1 MSHTGSEN
9 GLSQENGL
17 KARIEAVQD
26 RIQAACDRAGRPRDS
41 VRLVAVSKRKP
52 ADMIRSAYEL
62 GLRDFGENYA
72 QELRD
77 KTRQLEGLDGI
88 RWHFIGPIQRNKVR
102 YLVGR
107 AALLHAVDSVEVL
120 DALQGRAERM
130 GLEQNVLL
138 EVHLSGEA
146 SKAGVQPEDLPA
158 LLDHLAT
165 TPNLKCVGLMTMPPL
180 DAPGDSARPYFARLR
195 ELAEEQSRIER
206 PNVSLKELSMGM
218 TSDFEVAI
226 EEGATLVRVGT
237 AIFGPRQ

>member
-1 MSHTGSEN
+1 MPNTGIET
-9 GLSQENGL
+9 GPIGEGGL
-17 KARIEAVQD
+17 KARIEAVRD
-26 RIQAACDRAGRPRDS
+26 RIQKACARAGRSRDS

-52 ADMIRSAYEL
+52 ADMIRSAYDL

-77 KTRQLEGLDGI
+77 KARQLEDLDEI
-88 RWHFIGPIQRNKVR
+88 TWHFIGPIQRNKVR

-107 AALLHAVDSVEVL
+107 AALLHAVDSVEVV
-120 DALQGRAERM
+120 DALQGRAQRM
-130 GLEQNVLL
+130 GVEQSLL
-138 EVHLSGEA
+138 VEVHLSGEA
-146 SKAGVQPEDLPA
+146 SKAGVRPEDLAA

-165 TPNLKCVGLMTMPPL
+165 TPNLRCVGLMSMPPL
-180 DAPGDSARPYFARLR
+180 DAPGGSARPYFARLR

-206 PNVSLKELSMGM
+206 PNVSLLELSMGM
-218 TSDFEVAI
+218 TSDFEAAI